1 MASPASSAES
11 SLLSKLESLVS
22 SSGHGPDG
30 AEDIHSLFS
39 DHLRPFSDLYTAP
52 NPRKSSKSA
61 TQQQQQQQQALIRS
75 LAKQYLPFLNR
86 SLSILPKLLSSPRPD
101 QSPLFHTYRLCL
113 RCLDSLSSQLSCK
126 PYSIHLQRLRLIR
139 CLESCTL
146 YNESRDEGF
155 AVLESLREIDLG
167 GRRKGKANGR
177 FLPDLKGAGEDKEFI
192 ILVVEIVVV
201 LVKCLAMVQ
210 SKDGAD
216 YLRIIQLVE
225 EAIPW
230 FRVLDANTYEKLH
243 RVLVTYLGKA
253 TLFLFAENK
262 CFDADLVR
270 SFSLASL
277 AQYEESPLNDQTFK
291 FARRMCSLLLSE
303 PDESSFILDIIN
315 RLSEC
320 GSPDGKVGRENDE
333 IELIELVQM
342 PIDMILQLYAV
353 GLYLSDAKVKPSG
366 STSSGGQE
374 DGATLRFLYVNAHRL
389 NVLSSLLGPLQSY
402 FQIECK
408 EIAHGQND
416 SCKDA
421 ESDTRK
427 KKETYLPLYMNALKF
442 LCQPLAELVNVER
455 KQLLAGNEMG
465 SAVTLLCAVQGALNQ
480 FCDVLLFHCS
490 SMYERERDGFEDHSK
505 MLLGVAVAAF
515 TLSLITKLNLQSIMN
530 LIEQTISSQ
539 WVQQQGLKFLLS
551 SLYNIGVVLY
561 RNKRVKEASKALK
574 LSCQASWTCIM
585 LFCQRSEH
593 DSHGIGNFSDDAIVD
608 FINEACAR
616 SAFYLD
622 ILHQRGSKKLEKTI
636 LSTIWS
642 WSVAQSK
649 FSRLPGPMAL
659 IQCKE
664 QKNSNAKNGLST
676 LCELLLH
683 SSEVSGGM
691 LAIISEQE
699 LLAYK
704 EMSSWCPDLCKRMN
718 MRITDV
724 LLEKADL
731 QDNVLQKA
739 RLLIERGK
747 TLGVHGIEKTAAGS
761 FSHVVLERHQLATA
775 YCLRALCIQEV
786 DPKSKGI
793 LQDITVSLNLWSGIF
808 TSDDCSADE
817 LSRVLTEVSLTLFS
831 CTLDLLALKG
841 CFAFHLEIEV
851 WKIIMKVFRCKNI
864 PLENCVSYFWECR
877 RMSHA
882 LCTSPISNAF
892 IKIMS
897 EHFGEHSASVDYWIS
912 CLKGSQPLIVGL
924 QNSFSFICSASSQG
938 SSNPEISLQ
947 LDTAVGE
954 VKEAVLELVSS
965 VPVHSRSTF
974 TAGHL
979 LYDLSERLI
988 SSGCLHEAL
997 LSAKESHRLRTKLFQ
1012 EKFTYSI
1019 EQRAEKYG
1027 EVAELTQ
1034 KNKYSVR
1041 DLQVSRS
1048 VVGEVWTFELSTFN
1062 LEDTHISPWNVL
1074 QGYLES
1080 TLQVGTIYE
1089 LIGNV
1094 TEAETFFLWGK
1105 DISWSQDLTHFTVT
1119 FSSALGKLYCKK
1131 RLWNL
1136 ADRELQSAKQIVMD
1150 WNKER
1155 SMSSTCSRCCWLL
1168 EAGIELQLGN
1178 LIRSEVDRTTR
1189 LICMNK
1195 LSKAEKLFRSA
1206 LDKLNHFEWKS
1217 SDVHEEEKEESS
1229 NLKKMNYVDGV
1240 YQGTNTVVN
1249 QLAARKILPAS
1260 KQDVKIEIAKGRKA
1274 KTVAKSSLKEHCI
1287 ISDANKRVT
1296 RSRYRSSKQSAV
1308 LSGDA
1313 EACPVTSS
1321 SANQTDSLPQQDN
1334 SGNGVSCICNNMKC
1348 WRCLLTNV
1356 AKSGLLNNY
1365 INMRW
1370 ELFRRR
1376 ISTGLLIGIGEM
1388 LAIERAVVL
1397 YSMSWFL
1404 LKSYRRQSE
1413 RNKCCHLAQI
1423 QLQQVVSWL
1432 KLAFVLC
1439 HEVPALA
1446 QKKEKVQDN
1455 VGLQGSTVTDS
1466 TSIKA
1471 EMFSLPRLAP
1481 ESVKDLEDWLFSS
1494 SARAWLLLSRLN
1506 SEDQPIILLKPLDPI
1521 LEDAVDD
1528 GTLGSGK
1535 LSDVTCSGKHWH
1547 CPWGSTVIDDVI
1559 PTYKEIL
1566 EENYLSSSN
1575 YPLED
1580 TKENRLSWWK
1590 RRKNLDLRL
1599 NKLLR
1604 KLEDLWL
1611 GPWKYLLLGGLINSS
1626 HLDSLHRKLMRD
1638 LKSKCKVDASEALVR
1653 VILGGAK
1660 SASEAETFIPELHSK
1675 RSCHICCITQH
1686 DEARPDRTSTSD
1698 RADKLSSLASQL
1710 VQQAISELE
1719 VEDDAHREPT
1729 ILVLD
1734 CEVQMLPWEN
1744 FPILRS
1750 QEVYRM
1756 PSVGSISVT
1765 IDRSRNR
1772 REHVGKVAAA
1782 FPFIDPLDAFFLL
1795 NPGGDLRSTQIEFE
1809 NWFRDHKLE
1818 ARAQYIPRHEVQKL
1832 ETCAATFLMGCS
1844 SGALSLHGSYA
1855 PEGMP
1860 LAYLAAGSPVIVA
1873 NLWEVTDKD
1882 IDRFGKAML
1891 DAWLEERSNATR
1903 ICTQCDSLTKEFEAM
1918 DLRNNCTG
1926 KNSKKLP
1933 KKQQAP
1939 ESQDCIHCCNHSR
1952 ARIGSF
1958 MGQARKACMLP
1969 FLIGA
1974 APVCYGVPTGIKRK
1988 KDL

>member
-1 MASPASSAES
+1 M
-11 SLLSKLESLVS
+11 
-22 SSGHGPDG
+22 
-30 AEDIHSLFS
+30 I
-39 DHLRPFSDLYTAP
+39 
-52 NPRKSSKSA
+52 
-61 TQQQQQQQQALIRS
+61 
-75 LAKQYLPFLNR
+75 
-86 SLSILPKLLSSPRPD
+86 KLL
-101 QSPLFHTYRLCL
+101 
-113 RCLDSLSSQLSCK
+113 
-126 PYSIHLQRLRLIR
+126 
-139 CLESCTL
+139 
-146 YNESRDEGF
+146 
-155 AVLESLREIDLG
+155 
-167 GRRKGKANGR
+167 
-177 FLPDLKGAGEDKEFI
+177 
-192 ILVVEIVVV
+192 
-201 LVKCLAMVQ
+201 
-210 SKDGAD
+210 
-216 YLRIIQLVE
+216 
-225 EAIPW
+225 
-230 FRVLDANTYEKLH
+230 
-243 RVLVTYLGKA
+243 
-253 TLFLFAENK
+253 
-262 CFDADLVR
+262 
-270 SFSLASL
+270 
-277 AQYEESPLNDQTFK
+277 
-291 FARRMCSLLLSE
+291 RMCSLLLSE
-303 PDESSFILDIIN
+303 PDERSSFILDIIN

-333 IELIELVQM
+333 IELIELVSYCASRCRNISYEFICTFAANIEAMACKKVQM

-659 IQCKE
+659 VKQWAKIQCKE

-747 TLGVHGIEKTAAGS
+747 TLGVHGIVSLNECIELLSRAASEKTAAGS

-1296 RSRYRSSKQSAV
+1296 RSRYRSSKQNAV

-1376 ISTGLLIGIGEM
+1376 ISTGLLIGIGKCIGNLDEVHTTHKIFLQSISNLAGGSNNELSHVSVDLIGKEFSGEM

-1446 QKKEKVQDN
+1446 QKVARLLAVTYIISASSEPFSSSRNALSENYWASYFHQASIGSHLNHQFSLHIIQKEKVQDN

-1481 ESVKDLEDWLFSS
+1481 ESVKDLEDWVRRFFKSLPCTTIICISVLGDADSSLLQELFSS

-1818 ARAQYIPRHEVQKL
+1818 GKVGSPPATEELARALQQHDLFIYFGHGSGAQYIPRHEVQKL